1 MMKIKEVKRDTPIG
15 DLFEGETRIITALK
29 KKGFELAEDLLDV
42 PPNYFRDIPN
52 IGKTS
57 LEKILKVCDQ
67 LNSKFN

>member
-1 MMKIKEVKRDTPIG
+1 MMNIKEVKRDTPIE

-29 KKGFELAEDLLDV
+29 KRFEWAEDLLCV
-42 PPNYFRDIPN
+42 PPDYFRDIPN

-57 LEKILKVCDQ
+57 VKKILKVYDQ